1 MGTSPFVFVEAI
13 SYSKA
18 DLLEENPELEKDY
31 IPFIVNKSLS
41 YHLDAL
47 QHANEMN
54 LYYDTD
60 KKLQFDYLRH
70 ALRSRKRFAKWVK
83 KPENAG
89 LKNIQQYYS
98 CNEREAEEIL
108 GLLSEDDLK
117 KINDYLE
124 PGGR

>member
-1 MGTSPFVFVEAI
+1 MATSPFVFVEAV
-13 SYSKA
+13 SFSKV
-18 DLLEENPELEKDY
+18 DLLEDNPELEKDY
-31 IPFIVNKSLS
+31 TPFIVNKSLS

-54 LYYDTD
+54 LYYDID
-60 KKLQFDYLRH
+60 KKLQFDYLRC

-83 KPENAG
+83 KPENTG
-89 LKNIQQYYS
+89 LDAIQRYYG
-98 CNEREAEEIL
+98 CNERDAEEIL

-117 KINDYLE
+117 KINEHLE

>member
-13 SYSKA
+13 SFSKT
-18 DLLEENPELEKDY
+18 DLLEDTPELEKDY

-54 LYYDTD
+54 LYYDID

-70 ALRSRKRFAKWVK
+70 SLRSRKRFAKWGK
-83 KPENAG
+83 KPENTE
-89 LKNIQQYYS
+89 LNNIQQYYS
-98 CNEREAEEIL
+98 CNERDAEEIL
-108 GLLSEDDLK
+108 GLLSDDDLK
-117 KINDYLE
+117 KINECLE